1 MLNER
6 ELTKAELNKREKV
19 LKDLKKQ
26 KKSLVKRYGKDAEA
40 VMYGRAT
47 NIAKKQAEA
56 MNKEK
61 LRELIKSSL
70 TKEATFTDK
79 YDDNPNLT
87 GDQNKLPDEVQK
99 GIIDKVKEDIDVKA
113 DKFNDSALVAF
124 RAQMAAR
131 EKKAAEPKKS
141 INPNYAAV
149 KNASKIRA
157 LKQQRAQIMRDMEQE
172 AEPEGGPIANR
183 YGGMLNKIDAKIAK
197 LQGREEMDYD
207 TAVGKKGNEYMSKD
221 EIERRAAMIRE
232 IGGDKMEALM
242 ELQNILDELQTLG
255 DQARDI
261 IAQNFPSFLNKGEAY
276 GAFDLGSSSNR
287 YDTTLASIVD
297 EIEEYGDEEEGDEEM
312 MQEDLDIGHTDN
324 EPHMLKADLYRA
336 GKYAME
342 LYQMIDKFE
351 GKGEVDFPHW
361 FQSKIIKSKDY
372 LVSAKH
378 WLDFETK
385 EPEID
390 AMVGVAQ
397 DVEAINEFDD
407 ESMKTYGDAVKKA
420 YGVKDSKYTVIRTG
434 GSVRDKSFKEE
445 FDSEEKA
452 KEYAKKM
459 NSQLSP
465 GEKKYYKIKYKVVAP
480 KNKPVSEEKTLAEKI
495 AKQLKSK

>member
-79 YDDNPNLT
+79 YDDNPKLK
-87 GDQNKLPDEVQK
+87 GKQKDLPDELQK
-99 GIIDKVKEDIDVKA
+99 RIIDKVKENIGA
-113 DKFNDSALVAF
+113 NDPALRLF
-124 RAQMAAR
+124 RAAREKMAAR
-131 EKKAAEPKKS
+131 EKEEEKPKKS

-157 LKQQRAQIMRDMEQE
+157 LKIRRAELMRDMEQE

-183 YGGMLNKIDAKIAK
+183 YGGMLNKIDAAIAK
-197 LQGREEMDYD
+197 LSGQGS
-207 TAVGKKGNEYMSKD
+207 GNEYMSKD
-221 EIERRAAMIRE
+221 EIERRAAMIKE
-232 IGGDKMEALM
+232 MSGDKMEALM

-261 IAQNFPSFLNKGEAY
+261 IKENFPSFLNKGEAY

-297 EIEEYGDEEEGDEEM
+297 EIEERGYDDDDEEM
-312 MQEDLDIGHTDN
+312 IGLEEGFYGSSNIENITNALGYSDPYEFFEDNPGAVSSILDWAENVPEFREMLQDADLLQEDLDIGHTDN

-397 DVEAINEFDD
+397 DVEAIDEFDD
-407 ESMKTYGDAVKKA
+407 KSMKTYGDAVKKA
-420 YGVKDSKYTVIRTG
+420 YGVKDKK
-434 GSVRDKSFKEE
+434 DK
-445 FDSEEKA
+445 
-452 KEYAKKM
+452 
-459 NSQLSP
+459 
-465 GEKKYYKIKYKVVAP
+465 
-480 KNKPVSEEKTLAEKI
+480 KPVKEDK
-495 AKQLKSK
+495 

>member
-79 YDDNPNLT
+79 YDDNPKLK
-87 GDQNKLPDEVQK
+87 GKQKDLPDELQK
-99 GIIDKVKEDIDVKA
+99 RIIDKVKENIGA
-113 DKFNDSALVAF
+113 NDPALRLF
-124 RAQMAAR
+124 RAAREKMAAR
-131 EKKAAEPKKS
+131 EKEEEKPKKS

-157 LKQQRAQIMRDMEQE
+157 LKIRRAELMRDMEQE

-297 EIEEYGDEEEGDEEM
+297 QIEEYGDEEEGDEEM

-397 DVEAINEFDD
+397 DVEAIDEFDD
-407 ESMKTYGDAVKKA
+407 KSMKTYGDAVKKA
-420 YGVKDSKYTVIRTG
+420 YGVKDKK
-434 GSVRDKSFKEE
+434 DK
-445 FDSEEKA
+445 
-452 KEYAKKM
+452 
-459 NSQLSP
+459 
-465 GEKKYYKIKYKVVAP
+465 
-480 KNKPVSEEKTLAEKI
+480 KPVKEDK
-495 AKQLKSK
+495 

>member
-79 YDDNPNLT
+79 YDDNPKLK
-87 GDQNKLPDEVQK
+87 GKQKDLPDELQK
-99 GIIDKVKEDIDVKA
+99 RIIDKVKENIGA
-113 DKFNDSALVAF
+113 NDPALRLF
-124 RAQMAAR
+124 RAAREKMAAR
-131 EKKAAEPKKS
+131 EKEEEKPKKS

-157 LKQQRAQIMRDMEQE
+157 LKIRRAELMRDMEQE

-183 YGGMLNKIDAKIAK
+183 YGGMLNKIDAAIAK
-197 LQGREEMDYD
+197 LSGQGS
-207 TAVGKKGNEYMSKD
+207 GNEYMSKD
-221 EIERRAAMIRE
+221 EIERRAAMIKE
-232 IGGDKMEALM
+232 MSGDKMEALM

-261 IAQNFPSFLNKGEAY
+261 IKENFPSFLNKGEAY

-397 DVEAINEFDD
+397 DVEAIDEFDD
-407 ESMKTYGDAVKKA
+407 KSMKTYGDAVKKA
-420 YGVKDSKYTVIRTG
+420 YGVKDKK
-434 GSVRDKSFKEE
+434 DK
-445 FDSEEKA
+445 
-452 KEYAKKM
+452 
-459 NSQLSP
+459 
-465 GEKKYYKIKYKVVAP
+465 
-480 KNKPVSEEKTLAEKI
+480 KPVKEDK
-495 AKQLKSK
+495 

>member
-6 ELTKAELNKREKV
+6 ELTKAELNKREEV
-19 LKDLKKQ
+19 IKDLKKQ

-70 TKEATFTDK
+70 TKEATFTDE
-79 YDDNPNLT
+79 YNNNPKLK
-87 GDQNKLPDEVQK
+87 GKQKDLPDELQK
-99 GIIDKVKEDIDVKA
+99 AIIDKVKEDIDVKA

-131 EKKAAEPKKS
+131 EKKAAETKKS

-149 KNASKIRA
+149 KNASKIKA
-157 LKQQRAQIMRDMEQE
+157 LKMRRAELMRDMEQE
-172 AEPEGGPIANR
+172 AEPEGGPIADR
-183 YGGMLNKIDAKIAK
+183 YGDMLNKIDAAIAK
-197 LQGREEMDYD
+197 LEGRKEMDYD
-207 TAVGKKGNEYMSKD
+207 TAVGKINEMS
-221 EIERRAAMIRE
+221 
-232 IGGDKMEALM
+232 GDKMEALM

-390 AMVGVAQ
+390 AMVDVAQ

-407 ESMKTYGDAVKKA
+407 ESMKAYGDAVKKA

-434 GSVRDKSFKEE
+434 GSVGDKSFKEE